1 MTTQQLQLLK
11 HVPASPHHQV
21 SMSNALTRS
30 AHNLSLPEKRII
42 FLAISRLDP
51 KMTESEY
58 VKKTGITITA
68 ADLATI
74 FGGGNNWYD
83 DMKEAAERLG
93 ERKITFIENTG
104 GSKSYGWARWV
115 QGIEYNKQSGSV
127 TLHFSVGDVGV
138 FKYLSQLTESFTAY
152 RLSEV
157 GGLKSLYA
165 WRLYEVLKSYAMMV
179 NAPIALSDLHNY
191 LETTES
197 SRISFKDFK
206 RQVLLPAI
214 GAVNEHTDLN
224 VSFNEIKT
232 GRSVT
237 AIAFKVKS
245 DATKEASKVRAK
257 TRLNAIAKR
266 QKEAL
271 DDDDGWEVIKFSAK
285 QKEKQKANA
294 EAALAA
300 AGYYSKKDAK

>member
-11 HVPASPHHQV
+11 HVPASPYHQV
-21 SMSNALTRS
+21 SMSNALVRS

-42 FLAISRLDP
+42 FLAISKLDP
-51 KMTESEY
+51 NMTEAEY

-68 ADLATI
+68 SDLATI
-74 FGGGNNWYD
+74 FGDNGNMYN

-104 GSKSYGWARWV
+104 GSKSYGWARWL
-115 QGIEYNKQSGSV
+115 QGIKYNDQSGSI
-127 TLHFSVGDVGV
+127 TLAFSVGDEFGV
-138 FKYLSQLTESFTAY
+138 FKHLSQLTKSFTAY

-165 WRLYEVLKSYAMMV
+165 WRLYEVMKSYAAMGV
-179 NAPIALSDLHNY
+179 TTIDLSDLHNY
-191 LETTES
+191 LETNAA
-197 SRISFKDFK
+197 SRKAYGDFK
-206 RQVLLPAI
+206 RWVLLPAI
-214 GAVNEHTDLN
+214 KAVNEHTDLN

-245 DATKEASKVRAK
+245 DATKEAAKANRRHVNVIVVRQVAPPDDVKVPK
-257 TRLNAIAKR
+257 L
-266 QKEAL
+266 
-271 DDDDGWEVIKFSAK
+271 SAK
-285 QKEKQKANA
+285 QQKANA

-300 AGYYSKKDAK
+300 AGYYSKKDADPIPF